1 MSFDYVILD
10 EAQAIKNPQS
20 DITQVCLSLTARRF
34 LTLTGTPLE
43 NSLTDL
49 WSLVHFFNRNMLGSQ
64 SNFTRACK
72 QPEKQELYRQLLK
85 PFLLRRN
92 KTEVLPD
99 LPEKSII
106 IQWCDMSD
114 EQQRFYRDIRNS
126 YRDKFLE
133 NKDSNDKVN
142 PIILLEG
149 LLRLRQSANHPLLVD
164 RDYVEDSVKFD
175 TVCEM
180 LYEII
185 AQGDKVLVFSS
196 FVQHL
201 KLYKNYFDEKQIQY
215 CYLDGSTKDRK
226 EQVERFQNDDQS
238 QVFFLSLKAGG
249 VGLNLTR
256 ASYVFLLDPWWN
268 PAAEAQGFDRAHR
281 IGQQNKVFVYKF
293 ITRNTIEEKILKLQE
308 EKLQLF
314 DSMINSNN
322 EILKQL
328 DVNEVMKLIE

>member
-1 MSFDYVILD
+1 VILD

-20 DITQVCLSLTARRF
+20 DTTQVCLSLTARRF

-49 WSLVHFFNRNMLGSQ
+49 WSQVHFFNRNMLGSA
-64 SNFTRACK
+64 NHFLRACK
-72 QPEKQELYRQLLK
+72 QPDKQELYRQLLK

-92 KTEVLPD
+92 KTEVLTD

-106 IQWCDMSD
+106 VQWCDMSD
-114 EQQRFYRDIRNS
+114 EQQRFYRDVRNS

-142 PIILLEG
+142 PMILLEG
-149 LLRLRQSANHPLLVD
+149 LLRLRQSANHPLLAEK
-164 RDYVEDSVKFD
+164 DYAEDSGKFD
-175 TVCEM
+175 TVSQM
-180 LYEII
+180 LDEVV

-196 FVQHL
+196 FVEHL
-201 KLYKNYFDEKQIQY
+201 KLYRNYHDEKQIDY
-215 CYLDGSTKDRK
+215 CYLDGSTKDRRG
-226 EQVERFQNDDQS
+226 EVERFQNDDKP
-238 QVFFLSLKAGG
+238 QVFLLSLKAGG

-268 PAAEAQGFDRAHR
+268 PAAEAQAFDRAHR

-314 DSMINSNN
+314 DAMINSYN
-322 EILKQL
+322 EILKTL